1 MFLIKTPSAN
11 KESGGMETYALY
23 GPSGTGKSTSALH
36 LAHNYQIPAIIDDG
50 ILIYHGRKIAGVS
63 AKYAKTTIQAVK
75 RAIFFYEDHAQ
86 TVRQAITENGITKIL
101 ILGTSKK
108 MVERIAHALEIE
120 PINHYIPIDEI
131 RSSSEIK
138 AALYTRQME
147 GKHVIPIPYIQVEQD
162 FFSRLIA
169 QGKKIFSQ
177 RKEVIGENTIVQ
189 PDFQSGRIHINESV
203 LKKIIILSCSHLSD
217 TIQFGKID
225 VALSDKPTV
234 SVRVQLSVPLGT
246 NLLQFSEEIRKRI
259 LNAYV
264 EHLNIELNKTHILI
278 EKIHLLPA

>member
-1 MFLIKTPSAN
+1 
-11 KESGGMETYALY
+11 METYALY

-36 LAHNYQIPAIIDDG
+36 LAHNEQILAIIDDG
-50 ILIYHGRKIAGVS
+50 ILIYRGRKIAGVS
-63 AKYAKTTIQAVK
+63 AKYEKTTIQAIK
-75 RAIFFYEDHAQ
+75 RAIFFYKDHAED
-86 TVRQAITENGITKIL
+86 VRHAIQKNHINKIL

-108 MVERIAHALEIE
+108 MVERIAKALEIE
-120 PINHYIPIDEI
+120 PIEHYIPIDEI

-169 QGKKIFSQ
+169 HGKKIFSQ

-203 LKKIIILSCSHLSD
+203 LKKIIILSCSSLSD
-217 TIQFGKID
+217 QIQFGKID

-234 SVRVQLSVPLGT
+234 TVHVQLAVSIGTDLLMLGD
-246 NLLQFSEEIRKRI
+246 EIRKQI

-264 EHLNIELNKTHILI
+264 EHLNIELNTAHVII
-278 EKIHLLPA
+278 DKIHLLPA